1 MDKGRLF
8 MIPNLIASVNP
19 DTCFSNLWKTEIT
32 HIRHFV
38 VEDVRSARQF
48 LSSLKIFPS
57 IEELSFGVLNRE
69 TPAEALPGLL
79 SVLQEGKDIGI
90 ISESGCPGVADPG
103 SLAVAW
109 AHDHHIQVRPM
120 VGPSSIIL
128 ALMASGM
135 NGQRFT
141 FQGYLPIEQQ
151 TLHAA
156 ISRLEKESKSGNI
169 TQIFIESPHRNNRL
183 LGSLK
188 KVLSPQVRLCVACD
202 LTGPTEKIISGMV
215 QNWPEI
221 ELPKM
226 PCIFLFQA

>member
-57 IEELSFGVLNRE
+57 IEELNFGVLNRE

>member
-1 MDKGRLF
+1 

-57 IEELSFGVLNRE
+57 IEELNFGVLNRE

>member
-1 MDKGRLF
+1 MGKGKLF

-19 DTCFSNLWKTEIT
+19 ETCFSTLWKMEIA
-32 HIRHFV
+32 HIKDFV

-48 LSSLKIFPS
+48 LSSLKVFTS
-57 IEELSFGVLNRE
+57 IEALNFAVLNRE
-69 TPAEALPGLL
+69 TPKEALPALL
-79 SVLQEGKDIGI
+79 SVIQEGKDIGI

-103 SLAVAW
+103 SHAVAW
-109 AHDHHIQVRPM
+109 AHDHHITVRPL

-141 FQGYLPIEQQ
+141 FQGYLPIEQKN
-151 TLHAA
+151 LHNA
-156 ISRLEKESKSGNI
+156 ISGLEKESKSGTI

-183 LGSLK
+183 LGTLK
-188 KVLSPQVRLCVACD
+188 KVLSPNVRLCVACD
-202 LTGPTEKIISGMV
+202 LTGPNEKIISERV

>member
-1 MDKGRLF
+1 
-8 MIPNLIASVNP
+8 MIPNLIASVSP
-19 DTCFSNLWKTEIT
+19 DTCFSDLWKSEIA
-32 HIRHFV
+32 HLRNFV

-57 IEELSFGVLNRE
+57 IEELNFGVLNRE
-69 TPAEALPGLL
+69 TPAESIPGLL
-79 SVLQEGKDIGI
+79 ALLHQGKDIGI

-103 SLAVAW
+103 SMAVAW
-109 AHDHHIQVRPM
+109 AHDHQIMVKPM

-141 FQGYLPIEQQ
+141 FQGYLPIEQK
-151 TLHAA
+151 TLNAA
-156 ISRLEKESKSGNI
+156 IVKLEKESKSGSI

-183 LGSLK
+183 LASLK
-188 KVLSPQVRLCVACD
+188 KTLPPQVRLCVACD
-202 LTGPTEKIISGMV
+202 LTGTNELVISKMV
-215 QNWPEI
+215 QDWPEI